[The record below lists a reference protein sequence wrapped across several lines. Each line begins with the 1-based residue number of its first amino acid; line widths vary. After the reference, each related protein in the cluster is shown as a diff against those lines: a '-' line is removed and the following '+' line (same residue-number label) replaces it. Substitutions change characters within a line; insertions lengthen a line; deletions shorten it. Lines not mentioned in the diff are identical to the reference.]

1 MNIFLKSLR
10 ARAVT
15 LMLLLP
21 LCGAA
26 FSDDLLA
33 TQREKNASSAGPSLG
48 ENTSSYIRD
57 YLSDRRRAGSLAGSI
72 LGGALSAHPAGPVL
86 GSLVG
91 FFIGKQSMFNEEKTR
106 DLKAGLLYARRDIV
120 PQNGLPAPTLS
131 LTNAQRI
138 TFDAPDTG
146 GIENQVLIPTPVF
159 GGLSREQIAAMCA
172 GGQNVDPRFR
182 SLCFYSSGS

>member
-1 MNIFLKSLR
+1 MTS
-10 ARAVT
+10 
-15 LMLLLP
+15 MLLLA

-33 TQREKNASSAGPSLG
+33 TQRATNASSAGPSLG
-48 ENTSSYIRD
+48 ENTSSYVRD
-57 YLSDRRRAGSLAGSI
+57 YLSDPRRAGSLAGSI

-91 FFIGKQSMFNEEKTR
+91 FFIGKQSMFNEEKTS

-131 LTNAQRI
+131 LTNVQRI
-138 TFDAPDTG
+138 NFDVPDAG
-146 GIENQVLIPTPVF
+146 MGNQVSMPIPAF
-159 GGLSREQIAAMCA
+159 GGLSREQLAVMC
-172 GGQNVDPRFR
+172 GGGPNVDPRFR